1 MFLTQ
6 DLRNRKMAAVI
17 AYINRLS
24 LAGYRPETRRA
35 REKCARSFAQFIHPT
50 PLTKATRADVEAF
63 LARDLKPESRRAYR
77 AHLRGFYAFC
87 LDEGL
92 ITEDPTVKV
101 PPIRIPRA
109 APRPMSGDD
118 LALALDHA
126 DPRMRAWLL
135 LMVLAG
141 LRCIEV
147 AHLRPRDLLP
157 TEAGTLLFLRECKGG
172 GSAMVPAHPAVL
184 EALAVL
190 PIRDRL
196 WWDVSPQRVVFD
208 AVGSGTGSV
217 LANSF
222 GEEGRPWYFCLGSVP
237 PGQKAYGSSSVA
249 VVRRVDPDAVDEER
263 LAGLVQLDRRDPVE
277 HPAHPRVLVVGR
289 DRDDELV
296 SGVPHL
302 VGPVAVRL
310 VGEDVQ
316 HRVVLVVVPLEP
328 EALPG
333 RQVPGVVDRRE
344 GLLEQVPGLLP
355 HAGSTTVPVGSSLA
369 GPATT

>member
-196 WWDVSPQRVVFD
+196 WWDVSPQRVSA
-208 AVGSGTGSV
+208 AVGAYLRSLGIDATAHQLRHTAGTSWYRASGHDVITTAALLRHASI
-217 LANSF
+217 
-222 GEEGRPWYFCLGSVP
+222 
-237 PGQKAYGSSSVA
+237 SSTQTYAAADPTRAAEVVA
-249 VVRRVDPDAVDEER
+249 RV
-263 LAGLVQLDRRDPVE
+263 
-277 HPAHPRVLVVGR
+277 
-289 DRDDELV
+289 
-296 SGVPHL
+296 
-302 VGPVAVRL
+302 
-310 VGEDVQ
+310 
-316 HRVVLVVVPLEP
+316 
-328 EALPG
+328 ALP
-333 RQVPGVVDRRE
+333 
-344 GLLEQVPGLLP
+344 
-355 HAGSTTVPVGSSLA
+355 T
-369 GPATT
+369 